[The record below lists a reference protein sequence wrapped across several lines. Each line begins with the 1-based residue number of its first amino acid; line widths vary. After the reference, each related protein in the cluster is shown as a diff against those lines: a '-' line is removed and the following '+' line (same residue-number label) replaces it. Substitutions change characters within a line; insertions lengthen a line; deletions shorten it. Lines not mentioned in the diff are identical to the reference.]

1 MNPFRKR
8 TVILLSILLALV
20 CIGTVELIVC
30 RYCDPELFHT
40 ITAPV
45 VNTVQSAADAATGAV
60 RAAGQAITGLY
71 DRIDTAIEEARVRR
85 AAEKLRAE
93 REAAEKE
100 AAEKAA
106 QAELEEIADNQAS
119 TPPLLKTSA
128 SVCDPSVTEL
138 KTVDTQQILTGGPIE
153 IVYYHQSDERWGNM
167 KYGSDRISTHG
178 CGPTAMAMVISSM
191 TDTVIGPQE
200 MAIWAV
206 DNGYWARHS
215 GSYHSIVTGTATAFG
230 LQAESFTLR
239 SADALRQE
247 LMEGKLFVALMGP
260 GHFTQSGHFIILR
273 GVTLSGDILIADPGS
288 PERSLTAWD
297 AQLILGE
304 LSKTTV
310 SGSPLWLISAPESP
324 IFE

>member
-8 TVILLSILLALV
+8 TAVLLSILLALI
-20 CIGTVELIVC
+20 CIATVELIVC
-30 RYCDPELFHT
+30 RYCDPELFLT

-45 VNTVQSAADAATGAV
+45 VNTAKSAAETASDAA
-60 RAAGQAITGLY
+60 RAAGNAIADLY
-71 DRIDTAIEEARVRR
+71 DRIDSAITEARVRR

-93 REAAEKE
+93 REAAEKAAAE
-100 AAEKAA
+100 AAAL
-106 QAELEEIADNQAS
+106 AELENQAS

-138 KTVDTQQILTGGPIE
+138 KTVGELQMLTGGPIQ
-153 IVYYHQSDERWGNM
+153 IVYFHQSDDRWGNQ

-178 CGPTAMAMVISSM
+178 CGPTAMAMVVSSM
-191 TDTVIGPQE
+191 TDTVIDPPE
-200 MAIWAV
+200 MAKWAAN
-206 DNGYWARHS
+206 NGYWARHS
-215 GSYHSIVTGTATAFG
+215 GSYHSIVIGTAAAFG
-230 LQAESFTLR
+230 LNAESFPLR

-297 AQLILGE
+297 PQLILDE
-304 LSKTTV
+304 LSKSTAN
-310 SGSPLWLISAPESP
+310 GSPLWLISAPDGSISE
-324 IFE
+324 